1 MNQKNKTTKLE
12 NLEFDAILD
21 EFREILRKNKLK
33 YTKQRESVIKML
45 YNSDHHFTPEELYLE
60 IRDEQPELNIG
71 IATVY
76 RTLNLLED
84 SGMVT
89 SISFGTQGKKFELAT
104 KPHHDH
110 LICKNCGKIVEFE
123 DPSVEKKQEEIAK
136 KNGFTLT
143 GHLMQL
149 YGTCKNCS
157 KKES

>member
-1 MNQKNKTTKLE
+1 VEERLNRVKQQLQQSSYKL
-12 NLEFDAILD
+12 
-21 EFREILRKNKLK
+21 
-33 YTKQRESVIKML
+33 TPQREATVRVLIENEK
-45 YNSDHHFTPEELYLE
+45 DHLSAEDVYLKVKDKAPE
-60 IRDEQPELNIG
+60 IG
-71 IATVY
+71 LATVY